1 MQEVFHLLVHAGCVR
16 ERWYTVDREHAA
28 LVRPLA
34 IRIPSTMPL
43 DMKAKLLQKERIVK
57 LKLQGHHNHATVVP
71 DSVVRLSLV
80 NMFRGSLQFTGG
92 SQLHTVYLD
101 SAVNYPM
108 HQVIAALPQQL
119 HALHISGGS
128 TCTRPL
134 SILQY
139 IVNYPV
145 GLKKLSLQNVQDVQ
159 APLPERLETFS
170 CTGTRSAQLPTLP
183 ATLRELYLK
192 MVTSEGGVVVLPPTL
207 EKLVVLDCSCSV
219 LGFPP
224 LLIHCEVSGRNAP
237 QVLQQLPESLRVLKL
252 SQLRTRFNPDLPQNL
267 EVTELPAAWWRR

>member
-1 MQEVFHLLVHAGCVR
+1 M
-16 ERWYTVDREHAA
+16 DREHAA

-119 HALHISGGS
+119 
-128 TCTRPL
+128 P
-134 SILQY
+134 
-139 IVNYPV
+139 
-145 GLKKLSLQNVQDVQ
+145 
-159 APLPERLETFS
+159 
-170 CTGTRSAQLPTLP
+170 P
-183 ATLRELYLK
+183 A
-192 MVTSEGGVVVLPPTL
+192 
-207 EKLVVLDCSCSV
+207 
-219 LGFPP
+219 
-224 LLIHCEVSGRNAP
+224 
-237 QVLQQLPESLRVLKL
+237 
-252 SQLRTRFNPDLPQNL
+252 
-267 EVTELPAAWWRR
+267 W